1 MPEVQ
6 SDLVNQKNAA
16 GRFKRTPGRSR
27 FRRHSIQK
35 ILASL
40 VLLAVLAIACGT
52 PTLPCGTFSFTG
64 APHANRGVNVSV
76 TFNFNAAT
84 CGAAACNCNTI
95 CYIQIVRIID
105 RDTGNFLAPSTEQQN
120 RIVTTGTP
128 TQNGWAVDR
137 IDNRKWG
144 YYARFDS
151 GTFDTYLTTGSN
163 TTPAILNDSPSGW
176 PNNSWFDAVSVPVCI
191 DAAAACK
198 NRLEGY
204 YYWLF
209 IVDNTGTA
217 GAPFNEVGVTWMQD
231 SFNLAVAEW
240 NTDAPGLGKNNF
252 PAMSPLP

>member
-1 MPEVQ
+1 MPAKEEMVVKRQPERQ
-6 SDLVNQKNAA
+6 SLRPAHRRK
-16 GRFKRTPGRSR
+16 RFSSPRAIVGT
-27 FRRHSIQK
+27 
-35 ILASL
+35 LAL
-40 VLLAVLAIACGT
+40 IVMAIACGT

-84 CGAAACNCNTI
+84 CGAAACNCNTV

-105 RDTGNFLAPSTEQQN
+105 RVTGNFLAPSTEQQN
-120 RIVTTGTP
+120 RIVTGGTP

-137 IDNRKWG
+137 IDNRVWG
-144 YYARFDS
+144 YYARFND
-151 GTFDTYLTTGSN
+151 GTFANYLTPGSSS
-163 TTPAILNDSPSGW
+163 TPAILTDGPSGW

-191 DAAAACK
+191 DAAATCN
-198 NRLEGY
+198 NRLLGY

-217 GAPFNEVGVTWMQD
+217 GAPFDEIGVTWMQD
-231 SFNLAVAEW
+231 SFNLAVNEW
-240 NTDAPGLGKNNF
+240 NADAPGLGKNTF

>member
-6 SDLVNQKNAA
+6 SDLVGHKNAA

-27 FRRHSIQK
+27 FRRHSIHK

-137 IDNRKWG
+137 IDNRTWG
-144 YYARFDS
+144 YYARFNS

-163 TTPAILNDSPSGW
+163 TTPAILNDGPGVG
-176 PNNSWFDAVSVPVCI
+176 P
-191 DAAAACK
+191 
-198 NRLEGY
+198 
-204 YYWLF
+204 
-209 IVDNTGTA
+209 TTA
-217 GAPFNEVGVTWMQD
+217 GSMQ
-231 SFNLAVAEW
+231 SV
-240 NTDAPGLGKNNF
+240 F
-252 PAMSPLP
+252 PSVSMPQLRATTAWRVITTGSSSWTTPALLVRPSMKSE